1 MLVRVGVLCLVLVL
15 LFSTLCHFSFA
26 IILMGKRSSCFSLTV
41 FPMSCDSQ
49 CSVNLTH
56 GAVGWFEV
64 CDCGIVLA
72 LFGDDLPGSVQLV
85 APGSL

>member
-1 MLVRVGVLCLVLVL
+1 
-15 LFSTLCHFSFA
+15 
-26 IILMGKRSSCFSLTV
+26 
-41 FPMSCDSQ
+41 MSCDSQ

-56 GAVGWFEV
+56 GAVGWFAV